1 MREEKMVDQDTTVVL
16 AAITA
21 AAASF
26 LGSFVGGVVLPYL
39 THRLKRKAEKR
50 QLLRE
55 KVDEMCLLA
64 DQGYQSG
71 FQSRFF
77 F

>member
-1 MREEKMVDQDTTVVL
+1 MRKENMIDQDTTVVL

-21 AAASF
+21 AASL

-39 THRLKRKAEKR
+39 THRPKGKAEKR
-50 QLLRE
+50 KRLRE
-55 KVDEMCLLA
+55 KVEEMCLLA

-71 FQSRFF
+71 FQNRFF